1 MATATLNFTVVGN
14 NTVPVALTVQTS
26 SGALWD
32 MSGYS
37 GKWQAKDVDL
47 PSIPLITKQTN
58 DGSATISSS
67 VFAFTINSS
76 ETQPMQSGNFKTY
89 VHELVITD
97 TGGNS
102 ITITNNDSAASW
114 GTMTVRREWTGQ

>member
-1 MATATLNFTVVGN
+1 MAVATLNFTVVGN

-26 SGALWD
+26 SGAPYD
-32 MSGYS
+32 MTGFN
-37 GKWQAKDVDL
+37 GKWQVKDADL
-47 PSIPLITKQTN
+47 PSIPLITKKTV

-67 VFAFTINSS
+67 IFSFTINSS
-76 ETQPMQSGNFKTY
+76 ETLPMQSGNFKSY

-97 TGGNS
+97 NGGNS
-102 ITITNNDSAASW
+102 ITITNNDTSASW